1 MSVDVYDMQ
10 RKFSLKIQVLGVALL
25 LLAMTLGILAYFS
38 HQALRK
44 EAMRDAEQTLE
55 GTVQSIDNI
64 LLSVEQA
71 TGNVYSD
78 LLEHLDDPDRMF
90 TYSRKLVESNPN
102 IVGCAICFKPGYYP
116 GKDLF
121 MAYVHRK
128 SSAPE
133 DRSTLVTS
141 ETFTDRPYTEQVW
154 YAEPMNTGNIGWIDP
169 LKGSDTEDEPL
180 ITFCLPFSDKN
191 DERIGVIAVDMSLH
205 QLSQIILSTKPSENG
220 YCVLLARNGSYIVHP
235 DKEKLTNPK
244 VFSQKERNVDPTEIK
259 AAEVMV
265 TGESG
270 MKEFHRKDGDWCV
283 FYKPFERAEWA
294 GKPSGNFGWS
304 VGVVYPEDDI
314 FGSHNILLW
323 QVLVIAVVG
332 LLLFFLLSNWIIR
345 RQLKPVEQLA
355 HSAHHIAD
363 GNFNEILPYT
373 DRQDEIGLLQNR
385 FEQMQH
391 SLQKQV
397 DELNEETTQL
407 RQHGDMLRAA
417 HDKTVETDEMKTSF
431 LHYMA
436 DQMTLSTESIDKS
449 STKLCNDYQDLSKSE
464 IDQQVDNIQ
473 RESHTILE
481 LLKHVAHFAET
492 DTGKRTR
499 HE

>member
-1 MSVDVYDMQ
+1 MSVDIYDMQ

-25 LLAMTLGILAYFS
+25 LLVMTLGILAYFS

-44 EAMRDAEQTLE
+44 EAIRNAEQTLE
-55 GTVQSIDNI
+55 GTMQNIDNI

-78 LLEHLDDPDRMF
+78 LLEHLDDPDRML
-90 TYSRKLVESNPN
+90 TYSRNLVESNPN

-154 YAEPMNTGNIGWIDP
+154 YDEPMKTGHIGWIGP
-169 LKGSDTEDEPL
+169 LKGRDTEDEPL
-180 ITFCLPFSDKN
+180 VTFCLPFRDKN
-191 DERIGVIAVDMSLH
+191 DERIGVIGVDVSIN

-220 YCVLLARNGSYIVHP
+220 YCVLLAHNGSYIVHP

-244 VFSQKERNVDPTEIK
+244 MFSQKERNVDPTEIK
-259 AAEVMV
+259 AAEAMV
-265 TGESG
+265 AGESG
-270 MKEFHRKDGDWCV
+270 MKEFRRKDGNWWV
-283 FYKPFERAEWA
+283 FYKPFEREEWV
-294 GKPSGNFGWS
+294 GKPSGHFGWS
-304 VGVVYPEDDI
+304 VGVVYPGDDI
-314 FGSHNILLW
+314 FGRHNILLW
-323 QVLVIAVVG
+323 QVLAIAVMG
-332 LLLFFLLSNWIIR
+332 LLLVFFLCSWIIR
-345 RQLKPVEQLA
+345 RQLKPVAQLV
-355 HSAHHIAD
+355 HSAHHIAE
-363 GNFNEILPYT
+363 GNFNEKLPHT

-391 SLQKQV
+391 SLQKQM
-397 DELNEETTQL
+397 DKLNEETTQL

-436 DQMTLSTESIDKS
+436 DQMTISTESIDKS
-449 STKLCNDYQDLSKSE
+449 STKLCNDYQDLSQSE

-481 LLKHVAHFAET
+481 LLKHVAHFAES
-492 DTGKRTR
+492 DTGKGTR